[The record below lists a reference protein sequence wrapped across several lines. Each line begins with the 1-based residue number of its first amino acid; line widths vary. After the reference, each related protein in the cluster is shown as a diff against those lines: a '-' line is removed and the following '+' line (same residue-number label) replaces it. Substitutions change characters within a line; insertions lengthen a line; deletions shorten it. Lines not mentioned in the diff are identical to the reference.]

1 MHQHLRALRV
11 DEPRGVSVATGGV
24 LSLVGLVSQGVL
36 RFATI
41 WLVGRIAG
49 PVLAGT
55 LAAAIATASLL
66 ALLWP
71 TSAGSAASKYIARAR
86 GGGDTGEVGAVAAHF
101 RRRAVLSGALVA
113 ALSVPV
119 WVLLQDGRV
128 LDGLCVAAFA
138 LAYSAYSFVR
148 GVLFGS
154 QQMARATTWDVVS
167 SVLGLLALAGTL
179 LVGVRG
185 GALLLPVAA
194 SYALYSLASWPW
206 RVPAHGP
213 LSRGLRRELDHF
225 VLLGAAGSLAS
236 SGFLQLAMIVARATD
251 PEGAGQFAAAM
262 STATPAS
269 MLAGSLSLVLLPS
282 LSEALGTGDTERF
295 RRMSDRANRVLVT
308 AMVAIFGS
316 LALGARLVMTILW
329 GHRFA
334 PESLLFP
341 LLVLALLASNSS
353 VASVN
358 ALAARS
364 PRGMLIT
371 TIASIAGLLTGVLVW
386 WALIGRLGVLAVAV
400 GYLAGTVVTNVVPL
414 AAEWR
419 VGGHA
424 WAGLAARSG
433 VAVAAVCV
441 GMYLQRTLHLSIW
454 LDPAVVAVFLS
465 GWLLASRRDLA
476 SLPIPWPRRRRTGSD

>member
-1 MHQHLRALRV
+1 MHPHLRAVRV
-11 DEPRGVSVATGGV
+11 DQPRRVSVAAGGA

-41 WLVGRIAG
+41 WLVGRLAG

-86 GGGDTGEVGAVAAHF
+86 GGGNTDELGGVAAHF
-101 RRRAVLSGALVA
+101 RRRAVLSGVLVA

-167 SVLGLLALAGTL
+167 SVIGLVSLAATL

-185 GALLLPVAA
+185 GALLLPVAG
-194 SYALYSLASWPW
+194 SYLLYSVASWPW
-206 RVPAHGP
+206 RLPRHGALP
-213 LSRGLRRELDHF
+213 TALRHELDHF

-236 SGFLQLAMIVARATD
+236 SGFLQLAMIVARATS

-269 MLAGSLSLVLLPS
+269 MLAASLSLVLLPS
-282 LSEALGTGDTERF
+282 LSEALGTGNMERV
-295 RRMSDRANRVLVT
+295 RMMSDRANRVVIT
-308 AMVAIFGS
+308 TMVAIFGS
-316 LALGARLVMTILW
+316 LALGSRLVMTVLW
-329 GHRFA
+329 GERFA

-341 LLVLALLASNSS
+341 LLALALLASNSS

-364 PRGMLIT
+364 RRGMLVT
-371 TIASIAGLLTGVLVW
+371 TLASIAGLLTGAVVW
-386 WALIGRLGVLAVAV
+386 WVLIGRLGVLAVAI

-419 VGGHA
+419 VGGHSWTA
-424 WAGLAARSG
+424 LAVRSV
-433 VAVAAVCV
+433 VAVAVVCV
-441 GMYLQRTLHLSIW
+441 GLYAQRALDLSIW
-454 LDPAVVAVFLS
+454 LDPAAVAIFLVA
-465 GWLLASRRDLA
+465 WLLVSRRDL
-476 SLPIPWPRRRRTGSD
+476 SLLPIRIPRRRATPR

>member
-1 MHQHLRALRV
+1 MRAHLRRLRV
-11 DEPRGVSVATGGV
+11 EDARGTSIAAGGM
-24 LSLVGLVSQGVL
+24 LSLVGLASQGIL

-41 WLVGRIAG
+41 WLVGRLAG

-86 GGGDTGEVGAVAAHF
+86 GGGDTSELGAVAAHF
-101 RRRAVLSGALVA
+101 RRRAVLSGLLVA
-113 ALSVPV
+113 GLSIPV
-119 WVLLQDGRV
+119 WVLLQDGRL

-148 GVLFGS
+148 GVLFGA
-154 QQMARATTWDVVS
+154 QQMARATTWDVTS
-167 SVLGLLALAGTL
+167 SVLGLVALGGAL

-185 GALLLPVAA
+185 SALLLPIAGA
-194 SYALYSLASWPW
+194 YALYSIASWPW
-206 RVPAHGP
+206 QVPAHGP
-213 LSRGLRRELDHF
+213 LSTSLHRELDHF

-236 SGFLQLAMIVARATD
+236 SGFLQLSMIVARATD

-269 MLAGSLSLVLLPS
+269 MLAASLSLVLLPS

-295 RRMSDRANRVLVT
+295 RMMSDRANRVLIT

-316 LALGARLVMTILW
+316 LALAARLIMTILW

-364 PRGMLIT
+364 RRGILVT
-371 TIASIAGLLTGVLVW
+371 TLASIAGLLTGVVVW
-386 WALIGRLGVLAVAV
+386 WLLIGRFGVFAVAV
-400 GYLAGTVVTNVVPL
+400 GYLVGTVVTNVVPL

-419 VGGHA
+419 VGGHQ
-424 WAGLAARSG
+424 WTGLATRSIIA
-433 VAVAAVCV
+433 VAVVC
-441 GMYLQRTLHLSIW
+441 GGLYLQRSLNLSIW
-454 LDPAVVAVFLS
+454 LDPALVAVFLA
-465 GWLLASRRDLA
+465 GWLLASRHDLA
-476 SLPIPWPRRRRTGSD
+476 SLPLRIRRRRPAPS